1 MPSQQKDNV
10 IHGPWKKE
18 VNQPDVDIIQVQEDL
33 AFADD
38 LLKNVM
44 VQLIHT
50 LGQNGI
56 DVNENDFIRDCGIII
71 EAVKAS
77 IYRDMGFEHLL
88 QDFAEHF
95 VDLTI
100 EADDTPTTAVNLEE
114 IELFL
119 KQIKDDDDGP
129 EVS

>member
-1 MPSQQKDNV
+1 
-10 IHGPWKKE
+10 
-18 VNQPDVDIIQVQEDL
+18 
-33 AFADD
+33 
-38 LLKNVM
+38 
-44 VQLIHT
+44 
-50 LGQNGI
+50 
-56 DVNENDFIRDCGIII
+56 
-71 EAVKAS
+71 
-77 IYRDMGFEHLL
+77 LL

-119 KQIKDDDDGP
+119 KQIKDDDDDGP